1 MIEAKQ
7 LTRHLVGRT
16 VVDSLSFQVKQ
27 GEVLGLLGPNGAG
40 KTTTLKMLASF
51 LPPTQGTA
59 SILGLDITT
68 QQRQA
73 QRLIGYLP
81 ESSPFYGDMTV
92 RGFLEFIA
100 AVRNYRG
107 AQKRSRIAR
116 VMERLDL
123 GGVGRRP
130 IETLSKGFKR
140 RVGLAQAILH
150 EPAVL
155 ILDEPTDGLDHQQQ
169 QQVLEMIGHLAQDR
183 RVIVSTHQLKDAQT
197 LCTHVLLI
205 KGGRTVVSSTPLELA
220 SRSRLHNAVHLAP
233 MQAVDPLAL
242 VMLQGVARIER
253 TCNVLDAITVLAKPG
268 SVILPQIRRLV
279 TERQWQI
286 ERLES
291 ELSCFESV
299 YRQLMDEAPQ

>member
-51 LPPTQGTA
+51 LPPSQGGA
-59 SILGLDITT
+59 SIMGMDIITH
-68 QQRQA
+68 QRQA

-100 AVRNYRG
+100 SVRNYRG
-107 AQKRSRIAR
+107 AQKRSCIAQAI
-116 VMERLDL
+116 ERLDL
-123 GGVGRRP
+123 GGVDRRP
-130 IETLSKGFKR
+130 IETLSKGLKR

-155 ILDEPTDGLDHQQQ
+155 ILDEPTDGLDPQQQ
-169 QQVLEMIGHLAQDR
+169 QRVLEMIGGLAQDR
-183 RVIVSTHQLKDAQT
+183 RVIISTHQLKDAQA

-205 KGGRTVVSSTPLELA
+205 KGGRSVASSTPQELA
-220 SRSRLHNAVHLAP
+220 SRSRLHNAVYLAP

-242 VMLQGVARIER
+242 VMLPGVARIER
-253 TCNVLDAITVLAKPG
+253 TPNSLDAITVLAKPG
-268 SVILPQIRRLV
+268 SVIFPLIRCLV
-279 TERQWQI
+279 AERQWPV
-286 ERLES
+286 ERLEA
-291 ELSCFESV
+291 ELDCFASV